1 MHDWVWSVP
10 LRDTVALVEANALAA
25 GAIACRLGQKYKNV
39 RRKHEEASR
48 ARARCR
54 MARRRL
60 ADLATGAQAEDWPT
74 RPLTMINPFA
84 AGGPNDVLA
93 RLFAQRMGEI
103 LGQPVIVENVGG
115 AGGMNGADRVAK
127 AAPDGYT
134 FLQGTVGTQ
143 AQNQLLFKKPAYN
156 STTDF
161 APVALIVEAPLVLV
175 ARKDMPV
182 GNMKEFVAY
191 AKANK
196 DKMQFASAGTGS
208 AIHLGCALMNMVT
221 GLDIVHVPYR
231 GANPAMQDLMSGRVD
246 YLCDI
251 ITTAKPQIDA
261 GTVKAIAI
269 LTKAALAGAAQCAD
283 RDRTRLRR
291 RGLYLERVLPAQG
304 HARRHRAKTQPRDR
318 GGHEDAERAADAG
331 KRRPHLRQR
340 RPHHAGISGEIRAK
354 RDREMGGADQGRRHQ
369 CGLSGIRQ
377 S

>member
-1 MHDWVWSVP
+1 MGKIA
-10 LRDTVALVEANALAA
+10 RALVVIAAAALATPV
-25 GAIACRLGQKYKNV
+25 Q
-39 RRKHEEASR
+39 
-48 ARARCR
+48 
-54 MARRRL
+54 
-60 ADLATGAQAEDWPT
+60 AQDWPT

-93 RLFAQRMGEI
+93 RLFAQRMGEV

-115 AGGMNGADRVAK
+115 AGGMNGADRAAK
-127 AAPDGYT
+127 ATPDGYT

-175 ARKDMPV
+175 ARKDLPA

-208 AIHLGCALMNMVT
+208 AIHLGCALMNLAT

-269 LTKAALAGAAQCAD
+269 LTKARSPVLPEVPTAIEQGFDVEAYTWNAFFLPKGTPDAIVQKLNHATVEAMKTPSVRQILEKAGLIFVSD
-283 RDRTRLRR
+283 DRTTPE
-291 RGLYLERVLPAQG
+291 YL
-304 HARRHRAKTQPRDR
+304 AKFVQSEIAKWAVPIK
-318 GGHEDAERAADAG
+318 AG
-331 KRRPHLRQR
+331 
-340 RPHHAGISGEIRAK
+340 GISV
-354 RDREMGGADQGRRHQ
+354 D
-369 CGLSGIRQ
+369 
-377 S
+377 

>member
-1 MHDWVWSVP
+1 MMGKIA
-10 LRDTVALVEANALAA
+10 RALVVIAAAALATPV
-25 GAIACRLGQKYKNV
+25 Q
-39 RRKHEEASR
+39 
-48 ARARCR
+48 
-54 MARRRL
+54 
-60 ADLATGAQAEDWPT
+60 AQDWPT

-93 RLFAQRMGEI
+93 RLFAQRMGEV

-115 AGGMNGADRVAK
+115 AGGMNGADRAAK
-127 AAPDGYT
+127 ATPDGYT

-175 ARKDMPV
+175 ARKDLPA

-208 AIHLGCALMNMVT
+208 AIHLGCALMNLAT

-269 LTKAALAGAAQCAD
+269 LTKARSPVLPEVPTAIEQGFDVEAYTWNAFFLPKGTPDAIVQKLNHATVEAMKTPSVRQILEKAGLIFVSD
-283 RDRTRLRR
+283 DRTTPE
-291 RGLYLERVLPAQG
+291 YL
-304 HARRHRAKTQPRDR
+304 AKFVQSEIAKWAVPIK
-318 GGHEDAERAADAG
+318 AG
-331 KRRPHLRQR
+331 
-340 RPHHAGISGEIRAK
+340 GISV
-354 RDREMGGADQGRRHQ
+354 D
-369 CGLSGIRQ
+369 
-377 S
+377 